1 MKTSEK
7 EEEVSSKELVDQLL
21 QTELSWRDLKRLTA
35 FVEKHRKKGVNEKG
49 VSEGKKSTRMVSK
62 LPSEGVSEEK
72 KVSEGKKGVSEE
84 KKVNEGKKGVNEKK
98 HNEKRRVSEKKNVN
112 EEKKKNVNEKDIN
125 EKNHANEKTTN
136 KVKSEETNNEDKKE
150 DPTEQK
156 LFDSTP
162 RKASIKAMKLTRSL
176 LRPRQ
181 KRAATDE
188 SKPAKRA
195 HTEKEKEPYSLPKVP
210 PCVFD
215 LELRFQP
222 LPPLQLH
229 TPHTA
234 LPKPTPSRLC
244 KWVDDLSSPVYYS
257 SALQEQIAKKG
268 DATTRTHHY
277 SDNSVYMGP
286 IVNGMR
292 HGTGK
297 LVYPDGSSYQGQ
309 FRDNARFGKGTLRS
323 KKNVV
328 FFEGTFEYDYPKKG
342 VLTYNNGAR
351 YEGMFNQG
359 VPDGEGTLYSNGKDA
374 TWDGEWQNGVM
385 NGRGAFFYDNGD
397 YFEGEMKEGKRSGEG
412 RVCNRKGAVLF
423 EGVFKDDLEEGA
435 GTQFFADGSFMKVN
449 YRKGEPV
456 GKAVVY
462 DAKQNILGEGSFA
475 NGAYSGYG
483 RFFLKG
489 GACYFGSVVKDKL
502 EGKGE
507 YHFDDTWMIRSEFH
521 DNCCHGPFELYAK
534 DRLVME
540 GAIEKKVLSGKGKEY
555 YPDGSVLYDGSY
567 ANDAREGKGRLNFAD
582 GSYYVGGFKAGYLSG
597 QGTVYSHSGKVLI
610 SGSFSRNQYRPK
622 G

>member
-1 MKTSEK
+1 MQSAKTSEK
-7 EEEVSSKELVDQLL
+7 EEEVSGKELIDQLL
-21 QTELSWRDLKRLTA
+21 QTELSWRDLKRLTV
-35 FVEKHRKKGVNEKG
+35 FVEKHRKK
-49 VSEGKKSTRMVSK
+49 STRVASK
-62 LPSEGVSEEK
+62 LSGEGVSEEK
-72 KVSEGKKGVSEE
+72 KGV
-84 KKVNEGKKGVNEKK
+84 
-98 HNEKRRVSEKKNVN
+98 NEKRRVSEKGVNEEKSMSEGKKHVIEEKNVN
-112 EEKKKNVNEKDIN
+112 EGRRDTNEKKHRNEK
-125 EKNHANEKTTN
+125 KSANI
-136 KVKSEETNNEDKKE
+136 VKHEETNAEGKKE
-150 DPTEQK
+150 DSTEQK
-156 LFDSTP
+156 VFDSTP
-162 RKASIKAMKLTRSL
+162 RKASINAMKLTRSL

-181 KRAATDE
+181 KRAATE
-188 SKPAKRA
+188 ELKPAKRP
-195 HTEKEKEPYSLPKVP
+195 HTTEKDAKDNEPYSLPKVP

-234 LPKPTPSRLC
+234 LPNPTPPRLC

-257 SALQEQIAKKG
+257 SALQERIAKKS

-277 SDNSVYMGP
+277 SDNYVYMGP

-328 FFEGTFEYDYPKKG
+328 FFEGMFEYDYPKKG

-351 YEGMFNQG
+351 YEGLFNQG
-359 VPDGEGTLYSNGKDA
+359 VPDGEGTLYGNGKDA
-374 TWDGEWQNGVM
+374 TWDGEWKNGVM

-449 YRKGEPV
+449 YHKGESV
-456 GKAVVY
+456 GKAVLY
-462 DAKQNILGEGSFA
+462 DAKQNVLGEGSFA

-489 GACYFGSVVKDKL
+489 GVCYFGSVVKDKL

-521 DNCCHGPFELYAK
+521 DNCCNGPFGLYAK
-534 DRLVME
+534 GKLVME
-540 GAIEKKVLSGKGKEY
+540 GAIDKKVLSGKGKEY
-555 YPDGSVLYDGSY
+555 YPDGSVLYDGFY
-567 ANDAREGKGRLNFAD
+567 TNDVREGKGRLNFAD
-582 GSYYVGGFKAGYLSG
+582 GSYYVGGFKAGFISG
-597 QGTVYSHSGKVLI
+597 QGTVYSHSGKVLF
-610 SGSFSRNQYRPK
+610 SGSFLRNQCRPK
-622 G
+622 S